1 MMMVIILLM
10 MMMIMIIG
18 DVYNDDHDDDHDDHD
33 SCGDIDSDDRIY
45 DYIMTITQCDS
56 SQSLT
61 QICVCLYASIQHLSF
76 SVGAPFF
83 PRYQS
88 MHPKNFG

>member
-18 DVYNDDHDDDHDDHD
+18 DVYNDDHDADHDDHD

-56 SQSLT
+56 S
-61 QICVCLYASIQHLSF
+61 
-76 SVGAPFF
+76 
-83 PRYQS
+83 
-88 MHPKNFG
+88 